1 MYLSSRNTM
10 NSGSSFTS
18 ALTAGCA
25 LRYRLL
31 RILVQL
37 HNEVVVMAISPINLI
52 AQAPRLVYVIRMN
65 FGQTREP
72 QRIVVESCDKSQ
84 LFPPEEMRKCRYI
97 LKRRIKRA
105 SKNIIHLI
113 SYIRFYC
120 NDYCP
125 IRYSK
130 IKNCDITEYIFKL
143 ISP

>member
-1 MYLSSRNTM
+1 M

-52 AQAPRLVYVIRMN
+52 VQARRLVYVIRMN
-65 FGQTREP
+65 FGQTRKP

-97 LKRRIKRA
+97 PKRGIKRA
-105 SKNIIHLI
+105 SKNTSHILY
-113 SYIRFYC
+113 SVLLQRLL
-120 NDYCP
+120 P
-125 IRYSK
+125 ICYSE
-130 IKNCDITEYIFKL
+130 IKNCDIPKYIFKL
-143 ISP
+143 TPS